1 MTPVPKAQLVHIL
14 IFALLCLAVI
24 TLSGIV
30 FPLAMTNDGYGYLN
44 GSEEIARSWRNG
56 GSLIDYSDTFRML
69 GYPPLRQIRKSGS
82 SPPFC

>member
-1 MTPVPKAQLVHIL
+1 MTHMPKSQLVHVL

-24 TLSGIV
+24 GLNGIF

-56 GSLIDYSDTFRML
+56 GSLIDYSDTFR
-69 GYPPLRQIRKSGS
+69 IINE
-82 SPPFC
+82 